1 MIEIKGPPSHSPFR
15 LKQLLEE
22 LRKLNDSIE
31 NLGARYAHFIDASNQ
46 LDQKELEVLKVLLT
60 YGPDW
65 DMGPEDG
72 QKIIVIPRFGT
83 ISPWS
88 SKATEIARLSGLST
102 IKRIERGI
110 IYTLVKSGGLENKD
124 LKSLFGKLH
133 DRMTQTVLLH
143 DQDAQLLFQSQTP
156 KELRTIPVLSQG
168 LEALEQA
175 NAELGMALSQ
185 KEMEYLI
192 ENFEALKRDPTDAEL
207 MMFAQA
213 NSEHCRHKVFNA
225 DWIIDGI
232 KQEHTLF
239 DMIKHTYQSFPEGI
253 LSAYKDNAAVMT
265 GGTGKWFMPDSE
277 KKSYSFFEDNI
288 HSMMK
293 VETHNHPTAISPF
306 PGAATGSGGEIRDEA
321 ATGRGATPKAG
332 LTGFVV
338 SHLQIPD
345 FTQSWEKSI
354 GRPDRIASSLE
365 IMMAGP
371 IGGASFNNE
380 FGRPNILGFFRTFES
395 QNQLHENYA
404 WGYHKPIMI
413 IGGLGNISG
422 SSVDKCDTE
431 DESLLI
437 VLGGPAMLIGL
448 GGGSA
453 SSLSSGMSTEDLDY
467 ASVQRGNAELERRA
481 QEVINQCFSMTIDE
495 SSDGNPILLI
505 HDVGAGGLS
514 NAIPE
519 VVDHSQ
525 MGADLELRSIPNA
538 EPGMTPLEIWCNEA
552 QERYVLA
559 IDHKHLTLFD
569 GICKRERCPYAVVG
583 AIKEHG
589 NLKLHDDHY
598 DNNPID
604 MPMEVLFGNP
614 PKTKI
619 DINRSKVQIETGD
632 LDFITIEKACEYI
645 LRFPTVADK
654 TFLIHIGDRTVGGLV
669 SQDQFV
675 GPWQIPVSDVG
686 VTIKDHSSFRG
697 EAMAI
702 GERTPV
708 ATLNPSASGRL
719 AVGEAI
725 TNILSASVEKMSDIK
740 FSANWMSS
748 IETDAQKQAL
758 YETVKAVTL
767 DLCSKLGLVIP
778 VGKDSLSMQTTWE
791 QEGTSKKVTAP
802 LSLVISAFA
811 PVVDVRTTI
820 TPELQKTKGSK
831 LLLIDLGRGR
841 DRLGGSCLSQVFNVA
856 AGEPADLDD
865 PDLLANFFSA
875 ITTLKQHQKIL
886 AYHDRSDGGL
896 FATLC
901 EMSFAGKMGLTINLS
916 TASKT
921 ETIAALFSEEL
932 GAVIQVDAAE
942 CSEVF
947 KIFDDFELNECVS
960 VVADVTEKDE
970 IVINSKYG
978 DTQTFSL
985 FDLQRMWSEL
995 SFKMQSLRDNPVTA
1009 REGFEALLDTTDPG
1023 IEPVVSF
1030 DMSNLCKSKVQ
1041 KSEKRPKVA
1050 ILRDQGVNS
1059 HIEMAAAFDVAGFEA
1074 HDVHMT
1080 DVLDANHSLDDFVG
1094 LVACGGFSY
1103 GDVLGAGGG
1112 WAKTILFH
1120 SRARKEFELF
1130 FSREDTFALGVCNGC
1145 QMFSQLRDIIPG
1157 TKHWPQFVTNLSEQ
1171 FEARLNV
1178 VEILKSQSLFFT
1190 DMESSFLPIVTSH
1203 GEGRVQF
1210 YDHADHRTLSENQQ
1224 TCIRYVD
1231 NFKNPASLYPANPNG
1246 SEGGLA
1252 GLCSVDGR
1260 VSIIMPHPE
1269 RVLRSIQYSWCPP
1282 EWSEYGPWLK
1292 MFQNARDWIG

>member
-15 LKQLLEE
+15 LKQLLRE
-22 LRKLNDSIE
+22 LRKLNDSIV
-31 NLGARYAHFIDASNQ
+31 NLGARYTHFIDCSDQ
-46 LDQKELEVLKVLLT
+46 LGQKELGALKVLLS

-65 DMGPEDG
+65 GMGPKEG
-72 QKIIVIPRFGT
+72 QKIIVVPRLGT

-88 SKATEIARLSGLST
+88 SKATEIIRLSGLSR
-102 IKRIERGI
+102 IQRIERGI
-110 IYTLVKSGGLENKD
+110 VYTIVNNGSLENKE
-124 LKSLFGKLH
+124 LKLLFGKLH
-133 DRMTQTVLLH
+133 DRMTQTVLLR
-143 DQDAQLLFQSQTP
+143 DRDAEFLFQSEAP

-168 LEALEQA
+168 LEALNQA
-175 NAELGMALSQ
+175 NSELGMALSQ

-192 ENFEALKRDPTDAEL
+192 ENFESLERDPTDAEL

-225 DWIIDGI
+225 DWIIDGA
-232 KQEHTLF
+232 KQDKTLF

-253 LSAYKDNAAVMT
+253 LSAYKDNAAVMA
-265 GGTGKWFMPDSE
+265 GGPGNWFIPDSE
-277 KKSYSFFEDNI
+277 NKSYSFFKDNI

-321 ATGRGATPKAG
+321 ATGRGASPKAG
-332 LTGFVV
+332 LTGFIV

-345 FTQSWEKSI
+345 FKQSWEHGI
-354 GRPDRIASSLE
+354 GRPDRIASALE
-365 IMMAGP
+365 IMIEGP

-380 FGRPNILGFFRTFES
+380 FGRPNILGFFRTFEAS
-395 QNQLHENYA
+395 NQPNENYV

-413 IGGLGNISG
+413 VGGLGNISG
-422 SSVDKCDTE
+422 SSVDKCDTK

-481 QEVINQCFSMTIDE
+481 QEVINQCFSMSIDE
-495 SSDGNPILLI
+495 SYDGNPIILI

-519 VVDHSQ
+519 VVEHSQ

-538 EPGMTPLEIWCNEA
+538 ESGMTPLEIWCNEA

-559 IDHKHLTLFD
+559 IDAGHLKLFD
-569 GICKRERCPYAVVG
+569 RICKRERSPYAVVG
-583 AIKEHG
+583 EIKEHG
-589 NLKLHDDHY
+589 NLKLHDGHY
-598 DNNPID
+598 HNHPID
-604 MPMEVLFGNP
+604 MPMDVLFGNP

-619 DINRSKVQIETGD
+619 NINTSKVKIEKAD
-632 LDFITIEKACEYI
+632 MDFISIEQACEYI
-645 LRFPTVADK
+645 LRFPAVSDK

-675 GPWQIPVSDVG
+675 GPWQVPVSDVG
-686 VTIKDHSSFRG
+686 ITIKDHSSMKG

-708 ATLNPSASGRL
+708 ATLNPAASGRL
-719 AVGEAI
+719 AVAEAI
-725 TNILSASVEKMSDIK
+725 TNILSASIERISDIK
-740 FSANWMSS
+740 LSANWMSS

-791 QEGTSKKVTAP
+791 EEGVSKTVVAP

-811 PVVDVRTTI
+811 PVVDVRDTI
-820 TPELQKTKGSK
+820 TPELKKTKDSK
-831 LLLIDLGRGR
+831 LLLIDLGCGKN
-841 DRLGGSCLSQVFNVA
+841 RLGASCLSQAFNFA

-865 PDLLANFFSA
+865 PELLANFFSA
-875 ITTLKQHQKIL
+875 ITTLKQQHKIL

-901 EMSFAGKMGLTINLS
+901 EMSFAGKMGLTINLN
-916 TASKT
+916 AESKH

-932 GAVIQVDAAE
+932 GAVIQVDAGQ

-947 KIFDDFELNECVS
+947 KVFEDFKLSECVS

-970 IVINSKYG
+970 IVINSKSG
-978 DTQTFSL
+978 DKQVFSL
-985 FDLQRMWSEL
+985 FSLRQIWSEL
-995 SFKMQSLRDNPVTA
+995 SYKMQSLRDNPVTA
-1009 REGFEALLDTTDPG
+1009 REGFEALLDEEDPG
-1023 IEPVVSF
+1023 IQPIISF
-1030 DMSNLCKSKVQ
+1030 DISSLCKPKSHKNQ
-1041 KSEKRPKVA
+1041 KKPKVA

-1059 HIEMAAAFDVAGFEA
+1059 HVEMAVAFDVAGFEA

-1080 DVLDANHSLDDFVG
+1080 DVLDANRSLDDFVG

-1120 SRARKEFELF
+1120 SKARKEFELF
-1130 FSREDTFALGVCNGC
+1130 FSREETFALGVCNGC
-1145 QMFSQLRDIIPG
+1145 QMFSQLREIIPG
-1157 TKHWPQFVTNLSEQ
+1157 TNHWPKFVTNLSEQ

-1178 VEILKSQSLFFT
+1178 VEILKSQALFFT
-1190 DMESSFLPIVTSH
+1190 DMEGSFLPIVTSH
-1203 GEGRVQF
+1203 GEGRIQF
-1210 YDHADHRTLSENQQ
+1210 YDPSDHLTLSKNQQ

-1252 GLCSVDGR
+1252 GLCSDDGR
-1260 VSIIMPHPE
+1260 VSIVMPHPE

-1282 EWSEYGPWLK
+1282 AWGEYGPWLK
-1292 MFQNARDWIG
+1292 MFQNARDWVG